1 VVCGHIKQAP
11 RHSLVIDIEATESY
25 SKIQIKGQPKD
36 LSMSGCGLVSI
47 RRFSKGTNVTI
58 KLSRQCTQAN
68 ALARVAYDNADLG
81 MGFAFTHIEH
91 GDKRVLE
98 G

>member
-1 VVCGHIKQAP
+1 
-11 RHSLVIDIEATESY
+11 
-25 SKIQIKGQPKD
+25 
-36 LSMSGCGLVSI
+36 
-47 RRFSKGTNVTI
+47 
-58 KLSRQCTQAN
+58 
-68 ALARVAYDNADLG
+68 VAYDNADLG